1 MKSKDIDMLHG
12 PLSKNIVMYVIPV
25 ILTSYLQLLFNA
37 ADLVVVGQYCGS
49 MSVAAVGSSTPLIHL
64 FLNLFTGLSVGAGVS
79 VAHAIGA
86 GDPESIF
93 RSIHTSMLTSIIS
106 GAFITVLGV
115 IASPVML
122 ELMSTPEN
130 VLRLGTI
137 YLRIYFGG
145 ILFNLVYNFC
155 TSILRA
161 AGDTQSPLVILLA
174 AGVIN
179 VILNVIFV
187 TQFNM
192 NVAGVALATTI
203 SQALS
208 AVAVV
213 IVLMKRKDVCRFEP
227 RKMKIYTPQLIQ
239 LVRIGL
245 PAGVQG
251 SMFSISNVMIQA
263 SINSF
268 GDVMMSGNAAVS
280 NVESFTFA
288 TVNGFHMTALN
299 FVGQNV
305 GAQQYDR
312 VKKVFRL
319 CMVYVTFAG
328 MLVGG
333 LCFLFRRQVLGLY
346 ITDSPEAIEAG
357 CLRMIF
363 TTLPYFMY
371 GWLDT
376 ITGAIRGLGASFLSM
391 VLSILGICGIRLVWI
406 LGIFSLPAFHTPFH
420 LYLSYPISWTITI
433 AAQLTAFILVYR
445 RRTSAYVTP

>member
-1 MKSKDIDMLHG
+1 MKPKDIDMLHG
-12 PLSKNIVMYVIPV
+12 PLSRSIMMYVIPV

-37 ADLVVVGQYCGS
+37 ADLMVVGQYCGS

-106 GAFITVLGV
+106 GIFITILGV
-115 IASPVML
+115 IGSPALLKM
-122 ELMSTPEN
+122 MSTPEN
-130 VLRLGTI
+130 VLKLGTV
-137 YLRIYFGG
+137 YLRIYFSG

-161 AGDTQSPLVILLA
+161 AGDTQSPLIILLA

-187 TQFNM
+187 TRFDL

-213 IVLMKRKDVCRFEP
+213 IVLMKRRDVCRFEP
-227 RKMKIYTPQLIQ
+227 RKMKIYLPQLIQ

-245 PAGVQG
+245 PAGVQS

-319 CMVYVTFAG
+319 CMVYVTIAG

-333 LCFLFRRQVLGLY
+333 LGFFFRRQVLSLY
-346 ITDSPEAIEAG
+346 ITDSPAAIEAG

-363 TTLPYFMY
+363 TTLPYFIY

-391 VLSILGICGIRLVWI
+391 LLSILGICGIRLVWI
-406 LGIFSLPAFHTPFH
+406 LCIFSMPPFHTPFH
-420 LYLSYPISWTITI
+420 LYLSYPISWIITI
-433 AAQLTAFILVYR
+433 AAQLTAFLIVYR
-445 RRTSAYVTP
+445 KRTEACPSR